1 MRVLRTSV
9 ALGLLGIPAAL
20 AVSTHQEP
28 GGQPP
33 PVTQPSKVVQR
44 TPVAKAGDS
53 RRPDVVSGVVLK
65 ADGSGLNGAIVELLG
80 EGQVLRATTT
90 DVAGLF
96 AFEQVPPGV
105 YEVRASSSGFTAVI
119 MRVAVGN
126 LPGAPLRLVVGVRS
140 EESDQAQSVFG
151 MVGRSASP
159 AATPGSTPHAASMS
173 ANGQLP
179 LEARQLHRS
188 LEQMRSHPDFNTA
201 SYDRIDDN
209 RFHRVQDEPLS
220 TFSTDVDTASY
231 SNVRRYLNAGQ
242 LPPPDAV
249 RVEELVNYFRFPYR
263 DPAGGAP
270 LGVTTEVAAC
280 PWNARHKLALV
291 GLQARD
297 HDERRTPARNLVFLL
312 DVSGSMSPSGR
323 LPLVKTAMRMLVD
336 TLTARDR
343 VAIVVYA
350 GASGLALPPTP
361 GDRKADIHR
370 ALDRLG
376 AGGSTNGAEGI
387 ELAYDT
393 AAGTFAK
400 DGVNR
405 VILATDGD
413 FNVGVTSQ
421 GELVRLIE
429 RQRERGIFLSVL
441 GVGDD
446 NLKDATMEQLADRGN
461 GNYSYL
467 DSLDEAQRVLIAEA
481 ASTLVTVAK
490 DVKLQVEFNPRV
502 VAAYRL
508 VGYENRLLA
517 REDFND
523 DRKDAG
529 DIGAGRAVTA
539 LYELIP
545 VGEPVDGAPVDP
557 LKYQEPRAPVRTGS
571 RELMTVKLR
580 YKAPA
585 ANVSEVLAIPVE
597 EQTGQPSA
605 SLGFAAAVAQFG
617 MLLRDSEFKG
627 TATWSAVQAL
637 ARQHRGEDADGYR
650 AEFVRL
656 VDLAAALQVQQQ
668 TTRESRR

>member
-1 MRVLRTSV
+1 MRVLRMSV

-28 GGQPP
+28 GGQRP
-33 PVTQPSKVVQR
+33 PVTQPSQVVQR

-90 DVAGLF
+90 DVAGVF
-96 AFEQVPPGV
+96 AFERVPPGV

-126 LPGAPLRLVVGVRS
+126 LPGAPLRLMVGVRS

-151 MVGRSASP
+151 MVGRSAAP
-159 AATPGSTPHAASMS
+159 AATPGSTPHAASIP

-343 VAIVVYA
+343 VAVVVYA

-545 VGEPVDGAPVDP
+545 VGEPVDGAPIDP

-597 EQTGQPSA
+597 ERTGQPSA